1 MEELF
6 DDLICLDEEGES
18 LESSTSGNLPEIK
31 QKTRHSGMQSES
43 CVNHRKK
50 HDNIP
55 RCRFSGDRQMSPRY
69 CFHEKT
75 SDVKRID
82 FYGDAKSNRMRR
94 MGNTNEFTIDTNL
107 LEVDSCEGDDSDFS
121 ESGKNLSLNQSPG
134 KGENR
139 VDVSLT
145 SSMALQIYGD
155 DEDWPYLSGDV
166 DEEAVRL
173 AASLDPDVTE
183 AKDDSQQ
190 GPRKEW
196 NAMEMEKRTNRW
208 NAQQYCNSN
217 GSSHHSKTSD
227 KLDDSKRPL
236 RKFSP
241 FAPSKGRRSV
251 VHAHHEASHHVVDSE
266 YSRYRC
272 QELVKCHEL
281 SGRRDRMERISL
293 FMSSRSRRSSLQTRV
308 GPSLL
313 YSRKTYVP
321 YPSSCRKEDLLERS
335 SGISGVVIKRSYQI
349 KTQLLDND
357 AKKRKVSFENSV
369 HRMGCSKTKSDIV
382 PKNSA
387 ILPPIAS
394 AVLRKA
400 DEMKAL
406 TEEKYAKVNV
416 LNGSVQFSKK
426 TEHEEIPKKNLRWI
440 LTTNQFQPGGT
451 KNFVEHK
458 DRSYSEAVS
467 GCQVT
472 AVINSHQDASRRDPI
487 KLGLPNL
494 PVT

>member
-1 MEELF
+1 MLSNFFMLAVKARVWIEELF

-227 KLDDSKRPL
+227 KLD
-236 RKFSP
+236 
-241 FAPSKGRRSV
+241 G
-251 VHAHHEASHHVVDSE
+251 
-266 YSRYRC
+266 
-272 QELVKCHEL
+272 
-281 SGRRDRMERISL
+281 IWSL
-293 FMSSRSRRSSLQTRV
+293 HLWKSILQLFV
-308 GPSLL
+308 
-313 YSRKTYVP
+313 
-321 YPSSCRKEDLLERS
+321 SCRHDS
-335 SGISGVVIKRSYQI
+335 
-349 KTQLLDND
+349 T
-357 AKKRKVSFENSV
+357 
-369 HRMGCSKTKSDIV
+369 
-382 PKNSA
+382 
-387 ILPPIAS
+387 
-394 AVLRKA
+394 
-400 DEMKAL
+400 
-406 TEEKYAKVNV
+406 
-416 LNGSVQFSKK
+416 QFSSVILKVQKMLFQADPQQYWMKK
-426 TEHEEIPKKNLRWI
+426 SRNYASTDGYGKM
-440 LTTNQFQPGGT
+440 T
-451 KNFVEHK
+451 KIGK
-458 DRSYSEAVS
+458 D
-467 GCQVT
+467 
-472 AVINSHQDASRRDPI
+472 
-487 KLGLPNL
+487 
-494 PVT
+494 

>member
-18 LESSTSGNLPEIK
+18 LESSTSENLLETK
-31 QKTRHSGMQSES
+31 QKTHHSGMQSES
-43 CVNHRKK
+43 CANHRKK

-55 RCRFSGDRQMSPRY
+55 RCRFSGVRQMSPRY

-75 SDVKRID
+75 SDVTRND
-82 FYGDAKSNRMRR
+82 FYGDAKSSRV
-94 MGNTNEFTIDTNL
+94 GNTDELTIDRNF
-107 LEVDSCEGDDSDFS
+107 LEVDSCEGDDTDFS
-121 ESGKNLSLNQSPG
+121 ESGNHSPG

-139 VDVSLT
+139 VDVNHVSLT

-173 AASLDPDVTE
+173 AASLDADVTE

-190 GPRKEW
+190 DQWKEW

-208 NAQQYCNSN
+208 DTQPYCNSN
-217 GSSHHSKTSD
+217 GSSHHSKTPD

-241 FAPSKGRRSV
+241 FASSRERSV
-251 VHAHHEASHHVVDSE
+251 VHAHREASHHVVDNE
-266 YSRYRC
+266 YSRYRR
-272 QELVKCHEL
+272 QELVKHHEL

-321 YPSSCRKEDLLERS
+321 YPNSYRKEDLLKRS

-357 AKKRKVSFENSV
+357 AKKK
-369 HRMGCSKTKSDIV
+369 KK
-382 PKNSA
+382 
-387 ILPPIAS
+387 
-394 AVLRKA
+394 
-400 DEMKAL
+400 
-406 TEEKYAKVNV
+406 
-416 LNGSVQFSKK
+416 FSKK
-426 TEHEEIPKKNLRWI
+426 PEHEEIPKKKLRWI
-440 LTTNQFQPGGT
+440 LTTNQFQPGG
-451 KNFVEHK
+451 KESFVEHK
-458 DRSYSEAVS
+458 NRSYSEAVS
-467 GCQVT
+467 GCQIT
-472 AVINSHQDASRRDPI
+472 AVINSRQDTLRRNPI
-487 KLGLPNL
+487 KLRLPNL
-494 PVT
+494 PLHDF